1 MRHPLIITLSL
12 LLFSLPLSGQAQAKE
27 DCYLFVSGDI
37 GENNSDVDQIVRP
50 LIASFVSPIKEDA
63 TSGLRH
69 SELNSSCYYDVSI
82 NMVEE
87 TLNLSISGQRTPVP
101 FNGFSK
107 SGRSFPENVR
117 HSTLRV
123 LHNELNNTA
132 KAEICGKYAEILV
145 DECPQ
150 TQNLLL
156 VFNKYADRNVQ
167 NLMKEP
173 RSKLVAGF
181 VSLIERMT
189 SVNFIGISE
198 IDFEN
203 NFQHNLTRTMD
214 KNGANSSL
222 VLTTEW
228 DFQEQQTSMWKGFVS
243 MTLSIESY
251 SFKDGGLI
259 KIESYAVA
267 SQRIPVRKWGDSNSF
282 KKKHLQRIARKV
294 TQKWSDTEMKNF
306 IQTNN

>member
-1 MRHPLIITLSL
+1 MRHTLIISLSL
-12 LLFSLPLSGQAQAKE
+12 LLFSSPLSGQSQANE

-37 GENNSDVDQIVRP
+37 GEDKSVVDQIVRP
-50 LIASFVSPIKEDA
+50 LIASFVSPIKEVPV
-63 TSGLRH
+63 SGLNQ

-82 NMVEE
+82 NMVED
-87 TLNLSISGQRTPVP
+87 TLNLSISGQRTPAR

-117 HSTLRV
+117 HSILRV
-123 LHNELNNTA
+123 LHNELNNAA
-132 KAEICGKYAEILV
+132 KAEICGKYTEILV

-156 VFNKYADRNVQ
+156 VFNKYADRDLKK
-167 NLMKEP
+167 LMKEP

-203 NFQHNLTRTMD
+203 DFHHNLTRTMD
-214 KNGANSSL
+214 KNGSNSSL

-228 DFQEQQTSMWKGFVS
+228 DFQEQESSMWKGFVS

-259 KIESYAVA
+259 KIDSYAVA
-267 SQRIPVRKWGDSNSF
+267 PQRIPVRKWGDSNSF

-294 TQKWSDTEMKNF
+294 TQKWSDAEMKNF